1 MVKNHRL
8 LIPVTLSHWKKFWFV
23 YVPITKCAS
32 TFLGRFLQGYDFDS
46 KAWQFCQGQG
56 LDPGSQQIPVRQQTW
71 HMTVLR
77 DPLDR
82 WISGAVHWLSH
93 RTDWLDMIPEVLD
106 RIEMDVH
113 TTPQIKFL
121 ADIDFERTVW
131 IQYRKDLENHSW
143 FAQHGWQ
150 LPVVPEH
157 FKNKT
162 RADYIKENLLDHL
175 DLARRD
181 RIRDFYH
188 QDYDLIRTAQPI

>member
-8 LIPVTLSHWKKFWFV
+8 LIPITQSDWEKSYFV

-32 TFLGRFLQGYDFDS
+32 TFLENFLQGYDFDS
-46 KAWQFCQGQG
+46 ERWNFARDQGYYEVPPR
-56 LDPGSQQIPVRQQTW
+56 DQTW

-82 WISGAVHWLSH
+82 WISGAVHWLSD

-143 FAQHGWQ
+143 FAQHGWR

-162 RADYIKENLLDHL
+162 QAGYIKENLLDHL
-175 DLARRD
+175 DPIRRE
-181 RIRDFYH
+181 RIRDYYH
-188 QDYDLIRTAQPI
+188 QDYDLIRIAQPV